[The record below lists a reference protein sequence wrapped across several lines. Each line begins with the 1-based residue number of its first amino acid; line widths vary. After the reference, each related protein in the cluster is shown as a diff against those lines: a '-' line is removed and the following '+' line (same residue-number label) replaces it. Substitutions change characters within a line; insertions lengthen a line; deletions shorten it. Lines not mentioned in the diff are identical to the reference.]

1 VSAPLR
7 DSAVLATTCVT
18 NALKSAK
25 KPFVSRA
32 VSGDHAPRHRGV
44 APQSGSSVSL
54 VLVSSVS
61 LVVVSSE
68 ALLLKG
74 SFLGGKERV

>member
-18 NALKSAK
+18 SALKSAK

-54 VLVSSVS
+54 VLVVS

>member
-1 VSAPLR
+1 MRARTRTRARTRSR
-7 DSAVLATTCVT
+7 
-18 NALKSAK
+18 

-54 VLVSSVS
+54 V
-61 LVVVSSE
+61 VVSSE
-68 ALLLKG
+68 ALLLNVVAQQR
-74 SFLGGKERV
+74 GGERV